1 MDRIAHLVSGSLG
14 AQADTISEPD
24 RFNTKPAMQA
34 HFSLLAVSFKRV
46 FDLNRDFQTFGVKEL
61 EWGLINTFKAQ
72 GHSKS
77 QKLLDDRNVPTCF
90 KSVAIYL

>member
-14 AQADTISEPD
+14 ARPDTISEPD

-34 HFSLLAVSFKRV
+34 HFSSMAVSLKRV
-46 FDLNRDFQTFGVKEL
+46 FDLNREFLTFGVKEL
-61 EWGLINTFKAQ
+61 EWGLVNTFKAQ

-77 QKLLDDRNVPTCF
+77 QKLLDDKNVPTCF
-90 KSVAIYL
+90 KSVVIYL